1 MMTGQCE
8 LTSKG
13 WKAGLSMWE
22 CIFSCVRFVAVLLYA
37 YEFQYVIYSITSTL
51 KDKTILIESCVLV
64 IIVLVHQLIYI
75 HNIIIIE
82 YCI

>member
-1 MMTGQCE
+1 MMTGQC
-8 LTSKG
+8 KG
-13 WKAGLSMWE
+13 WKTGLSMWE
-22 CIFSCVRFVAVLLYA
+22 CIFNCVRFVAVLL

-75 HNIIIIE
+75 HNIIIID